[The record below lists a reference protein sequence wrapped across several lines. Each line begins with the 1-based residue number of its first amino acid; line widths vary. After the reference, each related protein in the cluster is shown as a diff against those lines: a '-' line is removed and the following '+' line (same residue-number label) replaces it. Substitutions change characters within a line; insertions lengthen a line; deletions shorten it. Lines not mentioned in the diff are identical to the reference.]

1 MSDDDKPNNELLDK
15 LIKLRGTYRAAK
27 WFDEH
32 EPLMEMILLLRAD
45 LARAVKEIN
54 INRRAIKELRRQC
67 KTSD

>member
-32 EPLMEMILLLRAD
+32 ELLMEMILRLRAD
-45 LARAVKEIN
+45 LARATEEIN
-54 INRRAIKELRRQC
+54 VNRRAIKEMRRQQP
-67 KTSD
+67 